1 MNHNPPC
8 PEVLKTFEDFFP
20 RLGRNACSCDSGGGG
35 GGVKAVHHPS
45 RQQELQNA
53 DAALRAKEAT
63 QEAAEE
69 ELSSESMPAWCKMII
84 DSTYYNLPRLFAA
97 C

>member
-1 MNHNPPC
+1 MPAAA
-8 PEVLKTFEDFFP
+8 T
-20 RLGRNACSCDSGGGG
+20 RRGGGRR
-35 GGVKAVHHPS
+35 GVKAVHHPS

-84 DSTYYNLPRLFAA
+84 DSTYDNLPRLCAA
-97 C
+97 F